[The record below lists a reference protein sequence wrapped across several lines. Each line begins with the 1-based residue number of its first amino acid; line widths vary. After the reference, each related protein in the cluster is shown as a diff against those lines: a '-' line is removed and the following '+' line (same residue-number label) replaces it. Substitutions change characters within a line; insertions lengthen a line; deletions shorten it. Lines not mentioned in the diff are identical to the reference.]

1 MTSQAWSVRSK
12 ISSNITDVT
21 RYADQGFSSISLN
34 KSHSIV
40 NEYGPLQN
48 YIISK
53 LLIIRKSVLLF
64 PKYSSNWRCGSQV
77 LKWVNQLELLEFQ
90 LKNKKVF
97 HVHTVQGMHI
107 LFSYKYDYSIRF
119 NFLSIRTIPSLILK
133 RNTRY
138 GSQDDFSDKAL
149 YRKTD

>member
-21 RYADQGFSSISLN
+21 RYAGQGFSSISLN
-34 KSHSIV
+34 KSHSIG
-40 NEYGPLQN
+40 NEYGPFQN
-48 YIISK
+48 YVISV
-53 LLIIRKSVLLF
+53 LLRKPVLLF
-64 PKYSSNWRCGSQV
+64 PKYSSNWRYGSQV

-97 HVHTVQGMHI
+97 HVTLFKACIFYFHTNG
-107 LFSYKYDYSIRF
+107 YSIRF
-119 NFLSIRTIPSLILK
+119 INNFLSIRTTPSLILK